1 MMNHDP
7 RNCRN
12 VNNKSRKHIEMK
24 SSCCGNDILHSLME
38 AEVCMF
44 LANVFVASSND
55 NLFSHIAG
63 HEAMPKEQKTTATV

>member
-1 MMNHDP
+1 
-7 RNCRN
+7 
-12 VNNKSRKHIEMK
+12 MK